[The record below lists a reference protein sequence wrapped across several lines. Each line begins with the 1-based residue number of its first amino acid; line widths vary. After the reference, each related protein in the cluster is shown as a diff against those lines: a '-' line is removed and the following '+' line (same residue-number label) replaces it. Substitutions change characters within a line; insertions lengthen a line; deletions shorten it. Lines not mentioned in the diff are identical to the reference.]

1 MTSADTC
8 QCVRLG
14 TLLLVRIF
22 RTNDDQCNVSHKWR
36 QKWANSST
44 KGNLSWTTLYTAL
57 VILIEC
63 LGTKFKIF
71 NLGIFV
77 GYAAG
82 LSAKLLICT
91 VADVISKIAEERKEW
106 DQHFPEVSFALRV
119 STHDYR
125 VLP

>member
-22 RTNDDQCNVSHKWR
+22 RTDDDQCNVSHKWR
-36 QKWANSST
+36 QEWANSST

-106 DQHFPEVSFALRV
+106 DQHFPEVSFALGV
-119 STHDYR
+119 STHD
-125 VLP
+125 